1 MQVIKATLDKSS
13 GISRI
18 KLENVTYGKTE
29 FIPYFNS
36 GNLFRQICNYLLNK
50 GLQIEKVR
58 MNSNGDYILIAYNV

>member
-1 MQVIKATLDKSS
+1 MQIIKANLDKSS

-18 KLENVTYGKTE
+18 RLENVTYGKTE

-36 GNLFRQICNYLLNK
+36 GNIFRQIRNYLLKK